1 MFLGQRDVELLNA
14 GLQELGIEK
23 RERTIQMFSIYLQ
36 ELLLWNRKTNLIGTS
51 ETKEIIIR
59 HVFDSLTV
67 YHLLKSEKGSILDI
81 GTGAGFPSIP
91 LKIVDDSLRISAV
104 ERRKRRV
111 WFLRNAV
118 VLLGFEDFPIL
129 DCDVRDVKEEYD
141 IILARGLGKLK
152 VLYELTRRIVKE
164 KSMIIAFKGKIT
176 EIEKEMS
183 RLKESTNNDK
193 GVNLHIQRVK
203 VPYLDKE
210 ERNIVIIETK

>member
-1 MFLGQRDVELLNA
+1 MFLRQREVELLNA

-59 HVFDSLTV
+59 HIFDSLTA
-67 YHLLKSEKGSILDI
+67 YHLLKSKKGSILDI

-111 WFLRNAV
+111 WFLRNVV

-129 DCDVRDVKEEYD
+129 DCDVRDVKDVYD

-152 VLYELTRRIVKE
+152 VLYELTRRIAKE

-183 RLKESTNNDK
+183 RLKESTDNDK